1 MNKYMKRRLY
11 IMLFLMLSVCA
22 LAQDYPIKN
31 IDGVDYYVYTVEP
44 SEGLYRISKK
54 FNVLQADIYKAN
66 PSVNEGLKA
75 GQTLY
80 IPVKNQAKKIQPSTT
95 RQVIEH
101 QVVAKQTLYSISKM
115 YGVEKEEIIR
125 LNPEIENGIIK
136 IGQILR
142 IPVSDKTKAQV
153 QDNVAKQIN
162 SDKTTV
168 QHEVKAQ
175 QPVLPK
181 KKYVTYEV
189 KSRKETLYGISK
201 QFGVSI
207 NEIIEA
213 NPYAQDGIKKGDIL
227 QIPVVEENI
236 PKTSGSDILHI
247 VKPKET
253 IYGISKQYNI
263 TKEDL
268 LRANPKLENG
278 LMIGD
283 TILITSS
290 SPQPTTTPTDNNAI
304 VQKATYRIAY
314 MLPFSA
320 EEDKNSTNI
329 DRFIEFY
336 RGSLLA
342 MEKIK
347 EQGISLEVYTFDTQL
362 GTAKINDI
370 LKNGIPK
377 TVDMII
383 GPAYPEQVAIVADYA
398 KKNNVIQIVPFT
410 SQISNSDRFALQYQF
425 NPSSADLDKA
435 IINNILDK
443 HRTDNVFI
451 VNFASQNSKSYHLPE
466 RLEKALK
473 SNSIKYTKLK
483 ANSLTADNIS
493 ALNRNANNLIV
504 LSSCSTQEFKD
515 FVGAVSADNKNYT
528 FVVENDIFNYAK
540 ADKSLKNKN
549 FVTYSLF
556 NATPEDKYLNAYSRY
571 FTVRTQQS
579 TPNYDLLG
587 YDITLYF
594 CKALQPN
601 KQLIFPQDI
610 ALQQSTFNFTKQN
623 NAFLNT
629 GCFIYRLRNNNV
641 SIERL

>member
-1 MNKYMKRRLY
+1 MKRRLY

-290 SPQPTTTPTDNNAI
+290 SPQPTTTPTNNNDI

>member
-1 MNKYMKRRLY
+1 MKRRLY

-66 PSVNEGLKA
+66 PSVNEGLKV

-540 ADKSLKNKN
+540 ADKSQKNKN

-556 NATPEDKYLNAYSRY
+556 NATPQDKYLNAYSRY

-601 KQLIFPQDI
+601 KQLIFPQDV

-629 GCFIYRLRNNNV
+629 GCFIYRLKNNNV

>member
-1 MNKYMKRRLY
+1 MKRRLY

-80 IPVKNQAKKIQPSTT
+80 IPVKNQAKKTQPSTT

-278 LMIGD
+278 L
-283 TILITSS
+283 
-290 SPQPTTTPTDNNAI
+290 TDNNAI

-362 GTAKINDI
+362 GTTKINDI

-540 ADKSLKNKN
+540 ADKSLRNKN

-601 KQLIFPQDI
+601 KQLIFPQDV

-629 GCFIYRLRNNNV
+629 GCFIYRLKNNNV

>member
-1 MNKYMKRRLY
+1 MKRRLY

-168 QHEVKAQ
+168 QNEVKAQ

-629 GCFIYRLRNNNV
+629 GCFIYRLKNNNV

>member
-1 MNKYMKRRLY
+1 MKRRLY

-493 ALNRNANNLIV
+493 ALNRNTNNLIV

-601 KQLIFPQDI
+601 KQLIFPQDV

-629 GCFIYRLRNNNV
+629 GCFIYRLKNNNV

>member
-1 MNKYMKRRLY
+1 MKRRLY

-80 IPVKNQAKKIQPSTT
+80 IPVKNQAKKTQPSTT

-283 TILITSS
+283 TILITNS

-362 GTAKINDI
+362 GTTKINDI

-425 NPSSADLDKA
+425 NPSSAYLDKA

-601 KQLIFPQDI
+601 KQLIFPQDV

-629 GCFIYRLRNNNV
+629 GCFIYSLKNNNV

>member
-1 MNKYMKRRLY
+1 MKRRLY

-80 IPVKNQAKKIQPSTT
+80 IPVKNQTKKTQPSTT

-362 GTAKINDI
+362 GTTKINDI
-370 LKNGIPK
+370 LKNGISK

-601 KQLIFPQDI
+601 KQLIFPQDV

-629 GCFIYRLRNNNV
+629 GCFIYRLKNNNV

>member
-1 MNKYMKRRLY
+1 MKRRLY

-601 KQLIFPQDI
+601 KQLIFPQDV

>member
-1 MNKYMKRRLY
+1 MKRRLY

-515 FVGAVSADNKNYT
+515 FVGTVSADNKNYT

-601 KQLIFPQDI
+601 KQLIFPQDV

-629 GCFIYRLRNNNV
+629 GCFIYRLKNNNV
-641 SIERL
+641 SIEKL

>member
-1 MNKYMKRRLY
+1 MKRRLY

>member
-1 MNKYMKRRLY
+1 MKRRLY

-95 RQVIEH
+95 KQVIEH

-168 QHEVKAQ
+168 QNEVKAQ

-362 GTAKINDI
+362 GTTKINDI

>member
-1 MNKYMKRRLY
+1 MKRRLY

-142 IPVSDKTKAQV
+142 IPVSDKTKVQV

-362 GTAKINDI
+362 GTTKINDI

>member
-1 MNKYMKRRLY
+1 MKRRLY

-80 IPVKNQAKKIQPSTT
+80 IPVKNQAKKTQPSTT

-362 GTAKINDI
+362 GTTKINDI

-425 NPSSADLDKA
+425 NPSSSDLDKA

-601 KQLIFPQDI
+601 KQLIFPQDV

-629 GCFIYRLRNNNV
+629 GCFIYSLKNNNV

>member
-66 PSVNEGLKA
+66 PSVNEGLKV

-290 SPQPTTTPTDNNAI
+290 PPQPTTTPTDNNAI

-362 GTAKINDI
+362 GTTKINDI

>member
-1 MNKYMKRRLY
+1 MKRRLY

-80 IPVKNQAKKIQPSTT
+80 IPVKNQAKKTQPSTT
-95 RQVIEH
+95 KQVIEH

-290 SPQPTTTPTDNNAI
+290 LPQPTTTPTDNNAI

-362 GTAKINDI
+362 GTTKINDI

-425 NPSSADLDKA
+425 NPSSADLDKT

-629 GCFIYRLRNNNV
+629 GCFIYRLKNNNV

>member
-1 MNKYMKRRLY
+1 MKRRLY

-362 GTAKINDI
+362 GTTKINDI

-629 GCFIYRLRNNNV
+629 GCFIYRLKNNNV

>member
-1 MNKYMKRRLY
+1 MKRRLY

-290 SPQPTTTPTDNNAI
+290 LPQPTTTPTDNNAI

-601 KQLIFPQDI
+601 KQLIFPQDV

-629 GCFIYRLRNNNV
+629 GCFIYRLKNNNV

>member
-1 MNKYMKRRLY
+1 MKRRLY

-66 PSVNEGLKA
+66 PSVNEGLKV

-362 GTAKINDI
+362 GTTKINDI

>member
-1 MNKYMKRRLY
+1 MKRRLY

-80 IPVKNQAKKIQPSTT
+80 IPVKNQAKKTQPSTT

-168 QHEVKAQ
+168 QHEIKAQ

-278 LMIGD
+278 LTIGD

-362 GTAKINDI
+362 GTTKINDI

-425 NPSSADLDKA
+425 NPSSADLDKV

-601 KQLIFPQDI
+601 KQLIFPQDV

>member
-1 MNKYMKRRLY
+1 MKRRLY

-162 SDKTTV
+162 SDKTTI

-362 GTAKINDI
+362 GTTKINDI

-601 KQLIFPQDI
+601 KQLIFPQDV

-629 GCFIYRLRNNNV
+629 GCFIYRLKNNNV
-641 SIERL
+641 SIEKL

>member
-1 MNKYMKRRLY
+1 M
-11 IMLFLMLSVCA
+11 
-22 LAQDYPIKN
+22 
-31 IDGVDYYVYTVEP
+31 EP

-80 IPVKNQAKKIQPSTT
+80 IPVKNQAKKTQPSTT

-283 TILITSS
+283 TILITNS

-362 GTAKINDI
+362 GTTKINDI

-601 KQLIFPQDI
+601 KQLIFPQDV

-629 GCFIYRLRNNNV
+629 GCFIYSLKNNNV

>member
-1 MNKYMKRRLY
+1 MKRRLY

-515 FVGAVSADNKNYT
+515 FVGSVSADNKNYT

-549 FVTYSLF
+549 IVTYSLF

>member
-1 MNKYMKRRLY
+1 MKRRLY

-290 SPQPTTTPTDNNAI
+290 SSQPTTTPTDNNAI

-601 KQLIFPQDI
+601 KQLIFPQDV

-629 GCFIYRLRNNNV
+629 GCFIYRLKNNNI

>member
-1 MNKYMKRRLY
+1 MKRRLY

-362 GTAKINDI
+362 GTTKINDI

-504 LSSCSTQEFKD
+504 RSSCSTQEFKD

-601 KQLIFPQDI
+601 KQLIFPQDV

>member
-1 MNKYMKRRLY
+1 MKRRLY

-80 IPVKNQAKKIQPSTT
+80 IPVKNQAKKTQPSTT

-362 GTAKINDI
+362 GTTKINDI

-601 KQLIFPQDI
+601 KQLIFPQDV

-629 GCFIYRLRNNNV
+629 GCFIYRLKNNNI